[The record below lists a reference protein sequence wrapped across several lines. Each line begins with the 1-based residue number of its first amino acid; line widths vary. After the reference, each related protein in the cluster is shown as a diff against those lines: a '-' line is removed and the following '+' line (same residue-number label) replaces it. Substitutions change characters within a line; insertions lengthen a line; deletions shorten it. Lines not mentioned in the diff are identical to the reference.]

1 MSKDKAHPLNKKLLK
16 KALAEF
22 PKLVKQKEKAAKEKQ
37 KILKSFEGLSQKLKK
52 QLG

>member
-1 MSKDKAHPLNKKLLK
+1 MSENEANPLNKKLLK

-37 KILKSFEGLSQKLKK
+37 KILKSFESFSKQLKK